1 MNIVEAYVKE
11 YEYFYVMFTS
21 VDHKLLKDVIYNL
34 AQEFNA
40 QFVDAYAI
48 MENVE
53 DIDKERLKELI
64 SGRNPVKFIIAP
76 VFPSRYTKLRVSFHI
91 NLSLNDTLI
100 SSKNIKKSLVD
111 LERKYK
117 NDEYSVIHKYLNI
130 AKYKDNIQKLED
142 DIFENIITR
151 INKKLDDGGYQ
162 DKIKAQPVENSNKEF
177 KKEKIISKR
186 YDHDKKEEY
195 LENKNEKIDEEIFN
209 NIEDSETDDS
219 PRENNYIET
228 EDVNMDDELDEDGD
242 NIFIPTKDFSDLDIL
257 DVYPQAGGLNGVGIV
272 NNKNGI
278 INGIRMIKNEYGIS
292 GKRILKKKMKNK
304 VA

>member
-1 MNIVEAYVKE
+1 M
-11 YEYFYVMFTS
+11 
-21 VDHKLLKDVIYNL
+21 
-34 AQEFNA
+34 
-40 QFVDAYAI
+40 
-48 MENVE
+48 
-53 DIDKERLKELI
+53 
-64 SGRNPVKFIIAP
+64 
-76 VFPSRYTKLRVSFHI
+76 
-91 NLSLNDTLI
+91 
-100 SSKNIKKSLVD
+100 
-111 LERKYK
+111 
-117 NDEYSVIHKYLNI
+117 
-130 AKYKDNIQKLED
+130 
-142 DIFENIITR
+142 
-151 INKKLDDGGYQ
+151 
-162 DKIKAQPVENSNKEF
+162 ENSNKEF

-209 NIEDSETDDS
+209 NIEDSETDES
-219 PRENNYIET
+219 PRENKYIET

-257 DVYPQAGGLNGVGIV
+257 DVYPQAGGLNGIGMV